1 MAVSRK
7 ALARGREALAGE
19 ILQKIDSGDR
29 IGMVIKKDSSTGA
42 RSFSGSIPFWHLNTL
57 ALPVADAVDPAAE
70 PRHVVELE
78 RMRLK
83 ISRRRAPMPYTYRST
98 TRDEVHFVHAGR
110 ARFLTELGEIEG
122 VPGRF
127 VFIGRGGSYRV
138 VPEGDSFF
146 DLILESEEAVTA
158 SEHWTTCQLS
168 VIQPR
173 FPFDPD
179 AGHGPWIERIRG
191 DEWSATVER
200 DYDPVASME
209 VVGAHDLVFAIDMK
223 DIPAVVPGT
232 HRPFRLF
239 THPLLD
245 WDISK
250 QGAGEGPPFHH
261 RNNVRNEIHFVHHGD
276 ADQVTELGYIKAP
289 PGTLFCMPFGIEH
302 TFGQRETPPATLLM
316 ETQGKVRLIEP
327 EHFLASK

>member
-7 ALARGREALAGE
+7 ALARGREALPGE

-29 IGMVIKKDSSTGA
+29 VGMVIKKEAWSGV
-42 RSFSGSIPFWHLNTL
+42 RSFSGSVPFWHLDTL
-57 ALPVADAVDPAAE
+57 RFSTADAVDPAAE
-70 PRHVVELE
+70 PRPVVELE

-98 TRDEVHFVHAGR
+98 TRDEVHFVHTGR

-127 VFIGRGGSYRV
+127 VFIGRGVSYRV
-138 VPEGDSFF
+138 VPHGEDFF
-146 DLILESEEAVTA
+146 DLILESEEPIEA
-158 SEHWTTCQLS
+158 SEHWATCQLS
-168 VIQPR
+168 VVQPR
-173 FPFDPD
+173 FPFD
-179 AGHGPWIERIRG
+179 AGATNGPWVERILG
-191 DEWSATVER
+191 EDWSATVER

-209 VVGAHDLVFAIDMK
+209 VVGDHDLVFAIDIK
-223 DIPAVVPGT
+223 DIPAEVPGT

-276 ADQVTELGYIKAP
+276 ADQVTELGYIDAP
-289 PGTLFCMPFGIEH
+289 AGTLFCMPFGVEH
-302 TFGQRETPPATLLM
+302 TFGQRDTPPATLLM
-316 ETQGKVRLIEP
+316 ETRGKVRLIDP
-327 EHFLASK
+327 DVS